1 MSQIITKN
9 LAFVDVETTGLN
21 PDIHEIIELGC
32 VIVSQEGVGSGKPS
46 FKIIGEIDI
55 KIKPEHI
62 ENADPVALRVNGY
75 DEADWVFAYSLRE
88 AMITLSEKA
97 GDAIMVGHNVSFDAG
112 FIEKAFRTTGI
123 ENKLHY
129 HKLDTISIAFAK
141 LHLNVDVDK
150 FSLNFLCS
158 HFGIENKKAHS
169 ALSDA
174 RATFELY
181 EKLFNL

>member
-21 PDIHEIIELGC
+21 PDTHEIIELGC

-75 DEADWVFAYSLRE
+75 DEVDWVFA
-88 AMITLSEKA
+88 
-97 GDAIMVGHNVSFDAG
+97 
-112 FIEKAFRTTGI
+112 
-123 ENKLHY
+123 
-129 HKLDTISIAFAK
+129 
-141 LHLNVDVDK
+141 
-150 FSLNFLCS
+150 
-158 HFGIENKKAHS
+158 
-169 ALSDA
+169 
-174 RATFELY
+174 
-181 EKLFNL
+181 

>member
-21 PDIHEIIELGC
+21 PDTHEIIELGC
-32 VIVSQEGVGSGKPS
+32 VIVSQEGVGTGNPV
-46 FKIIGEIDI
+46 FKIIDEIDI

-88 AMITLSEKA
+88 AMTVLSEKA

-112 FIEKAFRTTGI
+112 FIEKAFRTTAV

-141 LHLNVDVDK
+141 LHLNVGVDK

-181 EKLFNL
+181 ERLMKL